1 MIKERR
7 RKMDLMKFKTVDNAF
22 KTTVL
27 ASAVCCLIMGIA
39 FVVSSIYLSNKIDS
53 VLTKAL
59 VFDTSGQVYGTASI
73 NAVDMRKYEYEDHIK
88 RFVNLWYS
96 FDESTYERNIEE
108 ALHLIG
114 NQGKLLINEYND
126 VNMLNSLIQKNLR
139 YGIIIKDLRIDMQTI
154 PVSGEILF
162 TQTGYRAKGSIA
174 RDISAKFTLYDVSR
188 SAENSH
194 GVKID
199 SWEVRY
205 SEPREITEAEEQLN
219 D

>member
-1 MIKERR
+1 
-7 RKMDLMKFKTVDNAF
+7 
-22 KTTVL
+22 
-27 ASAVCCLIMGIA
+27 
-39 FVVSSIYLSNKIDS
+39 
-53 VLTKAL
+53 
-59 VFDTSGQVYGTASI
+59 
-73 NAVDMRKYEYEDHIK
+73 
-88 RFVNLWYS
+88 
-96 FDESTYERNIEE
+96 
-108 ALHLIG
+108 
-114 NQGKLLINEYND
+114 
-126 VNMLNSLIQKNLR
+126 MLNSLIQKNLR
-139 YGIIIKDLRIDMQTI
+139 YGIIIKDLHIDMQTI

>member
-1 MIKERR
+1 
-7 RKMDLMKFKTVDNAF
+7 MDLMKFKTVDYAF
-22 KTTVL
+22 KMTVL
-27 ASAVCCLIMGIA
+27 VSAICCLIMGIA
-39 FVVSSIYLSNKIDS
+39 FAVSSIYLSNKIDS

-59 VFDTSGQVYGTASI
+59 VFDTSGQVYSATSI
-73 NAVDMRKYEYEDHIK
+73 NAVDMRKYEYEDHVK

-114 NQGKLLINEYND
+114 NQGKILVNEYND

-139 YGIIIKDLRIDMQTI
+139 YGIIIKDLHINMQTI
-154 PVSGEILF
+154 PISGEILF

-205 SEPREITEAEEQLN
+205 SEPREITKAEEQLN